1 MSTEQTDCTS
11 LTLHTSNQDHSVQVL
26 QLCSWIIAVYMP
38 RGKRGGNPRN
48 MVGQPNLILK
58 SSNTLKK
65 KKNPKQKTP
74 PPKKPSKTK
83 QGSLRGVLCCCAIKH
98 PLRQMVSLVPF
109 PICYI
114 WVFVQDLWHLNAL
127 LSGNFSNYMDHF
139 VKTVHLNQTTA
150 SENKEKQNAK
160 H

>member
-1 MSTEQTDCTS
+1 MSTEQTHCTC
-11 LTLHTSNQDHSVQVL
+11 LTLQTSNQDHSVQVL

-38 RGKRGGNPRN
+38 RGKKGGNPPKN
-48 MVGQPNLILK
+48 GWTAQSHFKVIK
-58 SSNTLKK
+58 YCKK
-65 KKNPKQKTP
+65 KQKQQKPP

-83 QGSLRGVLCCCAIKH
+83 HGSLWGVLCCCAIKH

-109 PICYI
+109 PVCYI

-127 LSGNFSNYMDHF
+127 LSGNFSSYMDHF

-150 SENKEKQNAK
+150 SENNDKHNAK

>member
-1 MSTEQTDCTS
+1 MSTEQTHCTC
-11 LTLHTSNQDHSVQVL
+11 LTLQTGNQDHSVQVL

-38 RGKRGGNPRN
+38 RGKKGGGNPRN
-48 MVGQPNLILK
+48 MVGQPNLTLR
-58 SSNTLKK
+58 SSNTVK
-65 KKNPKQKTP
+65 KQKQQKPP

-83 QGSLRGVLCCCAIKH
+83 HGSLRGVLCCCAIKH

-109 PICYI
+109 PVCYI
-114 WVFVQDLWHLNAL
+114 WVSVQDLWHLNAL
-127 LSGNFSNYMDHF
+127 LSGNFSSYKDHF

-150 SENKEKQNAK
+150 SENNEKHNAK